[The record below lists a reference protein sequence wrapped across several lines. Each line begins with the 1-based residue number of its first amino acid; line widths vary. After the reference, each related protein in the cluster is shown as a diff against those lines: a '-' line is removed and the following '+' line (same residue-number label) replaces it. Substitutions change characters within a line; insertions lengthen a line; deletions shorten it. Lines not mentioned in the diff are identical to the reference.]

1 MKILRSS
8 RMRATGLQKTPNL
21 GTQFAALSSFSLCAF
36 YVKRDT
42 NELVFI
48 PGTQLYHYFGCVG
61 VDYPPVCN
69 NNSTS
74 RISSQ
79 CKDAL
84 YKLSLPD
91 NLKKFLQECVFNA
104 NCEAGN
110 TA

>member
-1 MKILRSS
+1 
-8 RMRATGLQKTPNL
+8 MRATGLQKTPNV
-21 GTQFAALSSFSLCAF
+21 GTQLAALPSLCNIF

-48 PGTQLYHYFGCVG
+48 PGTQLYLYFGCVG
-61 VDYPPVCN
+61 VGYPPVCN